1 MKKANPYFLYL
12 SGIINE
18 NQYHELIENKDNN
31 QNENAENPSPN
42 VLFHKKSKHSDVM
55 KRMRARMKVL
65 QKQDPNLK
73 RKRRVDPI
81 KQNNA
86 PQDPVEWAK
95 ETAMAYVEKGDLNNA
110 VNSMISDMNKI
121 SPSPL
126 LWKLALNVDRT
137 NRQQVIDFIMGF

>member
-1 MKKANPYFLYL
+1 
-12 SGIINE
+12 
-18 NQYHELIENKDNN
+18 
-31 QNENAENPSPN
+31 
-42 VLFHKKSKHSDVM
+42 
-55 KRMRARMKVL
+55 MRARMKVL